1 MRLIILSLAASLL
14 VVDLFAKGAGYQY
27 GFQKEE
33 NDERIQ
39 GKEEEEL
46 PKGKHHQKFGYP

>member
-1 MRLIILSLAASLL
+1 MRLIIMSLAASLL
-14 VVDLFAKGAGYQY
+14 VVDSYAKGVGYKY

-39 GKEEEEL
+39 SN
-46 PKGKHHQKFGYP
+46 

>member
-14 VVDLFAKGAGYQY
+14 VVDSYAKGAGYQY

-39 GKEEEEL
+39 SNEKEEL
-46 PKGKHHQKFGYP
+46 P

>member
-14 VVDLFAKGAGYQY
+14 VVNSYAKGAGYQN

-33 NDERIQ
+33 NDEKIY
-39 GKEEEEL
+39 GNEEEEV
-46 PKGKHHQKFGYP
+46 P